1 MAVWAA
7 AGVVFFVPRIY
18 SRVCDLCSATQQ
30 EPADQQPAGVGCL
43 IRWIRASRFYWDYS
57 RQFWLLDLW
66 HVSLYDSGWLA
77 VLLSPGHLITSSSF
91 FPWLFFALGLSV
103 VIEMIRK
110 VIEDVFQIHPHEN
123 ISVYDYVATTPLLPG
138 RQHADRFR
146 PLVELSIYRI
156 IIGALSNCC
165 ITDERFMRFD
175 DSRVIL
181 VIVFLAFLIV
191 IDLFGMLYL
200 PFAFTYRLYPFNF
213 NAPQADEICPGAAAA
228 QAAEARPSA
237 TAAAQA
243 DEICPGAA
251 AAQAAEARPSAAAA
265 LQAAEARPSA
275 TAAAQADEIYPSAA
289 AAQAAEARPSA
300 AAAAQADEICPG
312 AAALQA
318 AEAAPPNL
326 DVLGLRQMDRNQIRE
341 GIICPILQ
349 TPIVHPCRPL
359 VCPHIFERSAIVQ
372 WVQQGSIGG
381 QIYQLCPC
389 CRTAIIPR
397 NMLSEARMAAAENQC
412 LNQYE

>member
-213 NAPQADEICPGAAAA
+213 NAPQADEICPGAAA
-228 QAAEARPSA
+228 
-237 TAAAQA
+237 
-243 DEICPGAA
+243 
-251 AAQAAEARPSAAAA
+251 
-265 LQAAEARPSA
+265 
-275 TAAAQADEIYPSAA
+275 
-289 AAQAAEARPSA
+289 
-300 AAAAQADEICPG
+300 
-312 AAALQA
+312 LQA